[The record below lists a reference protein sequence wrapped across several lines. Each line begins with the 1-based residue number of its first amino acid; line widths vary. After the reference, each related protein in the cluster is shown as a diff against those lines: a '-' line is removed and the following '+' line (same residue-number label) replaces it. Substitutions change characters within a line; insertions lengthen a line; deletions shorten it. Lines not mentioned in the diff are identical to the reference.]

1 MPTKCETA
9 SLTAAPRDGGY
20 HDHNADQLSHS
31 PFLSAA
37 SWDSYLESSAAPQNR
52 PEALHLSEQ
61 FGNVVES
68 ASAARAGLA
77 ARSMGRKVFV
87 GSPLGTCWEQVF
99 QRL

>member
-37 SWDSYLESSAAPQNR
+37 SWDSYLESSAASTQHGPQPLDLAQPFGDAIR
-52 PEALHLSEQ
+52 RDLGEEGQVSE
-61 FGNVVES
+61 GGLVG
-68 ASAARAGLA
+68 AAG
-77 ARSMGRKVFV
+77 
-87 GSPLGTCWEQVF
+87 
-99 QRL
+99 

>member
-37 SWDSYLESSAAPQNR
+37 SWDLLPRIVSRAHRVTPQPLDLAQEFGDAVQR
-52 PEALHLSEQ
+52 DLSR
-61 FGNVVES
+61 VS
-68 ASAARAGLA
+68 GLSDA
-77 ARSMGRKVFV
+77 Y
-87 GSPLGTCWEQVF
+87 SPV
-99 QRL
+99 